1 MKIATQ
7 QKKNVI
13 MVKQFSTTTN
23 VCAPENKE
31 KLPVFLFF
39 YIKKGSPKKL
49 IIYNS

>member
-39 YIKKGSPKKL
+39 YIKKGSPQKT
-49 IIYNS
+49 NNF

>member
-7 QKKNVI
+7 RKRKKKNVI

-31 KLPVFLFF
+31 KLPVSLFF
-39 YIKKGSPKKL
+39 YIKKDKG
-49 IIYNS
+49 